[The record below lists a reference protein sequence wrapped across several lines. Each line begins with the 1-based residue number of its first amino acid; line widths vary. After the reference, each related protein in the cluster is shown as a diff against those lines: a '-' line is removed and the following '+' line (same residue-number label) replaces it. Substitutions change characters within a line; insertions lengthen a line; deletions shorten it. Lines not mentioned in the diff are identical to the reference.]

1 MKRLGW
7 LSVGLVLT
15 IAIAAA
21 GVVVAPAVATSLKG
35 TSPSAAI
42 TASGVQPVWNTGNA
56 CQAPDGTLTVGTV
69 NGHPSMYCDV
79 RAQGTY
85 NYFTGQITPVN
96 LWWNFSANETQ
107 GMILTVQ
114 VDGSWDCLNF
124 NFHSFYGTVNVLL
137 FGTGYYCAPAGGIN
151 SAGAPPSATA
161 GVNVVINSEGDC
173 VTVVQTGS
181 GYASNFYIYGTT
193 TSTNFLLGGSL
204 LKPTVFFIGT
214 TAGFG
219 TCPSGITFG
228 RVFVHGVSGG
238 SYNTLS
244 TIWVDG
250 TNVAAPPANVPYFTM
265 HWWPI
270 NGGLGTGDKLGF
282 EVTQSAPS
290 EGCSYL

>member
-21 GVVVAPAVATSLKG
+21 ASAAPAVATSLKG

-42 TASGVQPVWNTGNA
+42 TASSSEPAWGQGNG
-56 CQAPDGTLTVGTV
+56 CVAPYGTLTVGVV
-69 NGHPSMYCDV
+69 NGHQSIYCDV
-79 RAQGTY
+79 TVQGHY
-85 NYFTGQITPVN
+85 NYFTNQITPVYV
-96 LWWNFSANETQ
+96 WWNFTANETQ

-124 NFHSFYGTVNVLL
+124 NFHSFYGTINILL
-137 FGTGYYCAPAGGIN
+137 FGTGYYCNPAGGVN
-151 SAGAPPSATA
+151 AGSSGPSNNP
-161 GVNVVINSEGDC
+161 GVNVAINSEGDA
-173 VTVVQTGS
+173 VTVIQTGS
-181 GYASNFYIYGTT
+181 GYSSNFYVYGTT
-193 TSTNFLLGGSL
+193 TSVSFLLGGSEL
-204 LKPTVFFIGT
+204 SPTVYYMGI

-228 RVFVHGVSGG
+228 RVYVHGVSGG
-238 SYNTLS
+238 AYNTLS

-250 TNVAAPPANVPYFTM
+250 TNVAAPPANVPYFTI

-270 NGGLGTGDKLGF
+270 NGGLAKGDKLGY

-290 EGCSYL
+290 LGCGYL

>member
-21 GVVVAPAVATSLKG
+21 ASAAPAVASSLKG

-42 TASGVQPVWNTGNA
+42 TASGVTPTWNAGNA
-56 CQAPDGTLTVGTV
+56 CQAPDGTLTVGTE

-85 NYFTGQITPVN
+85 NFFTGQITPVN
-96 LWWNFSANETQ
+96 LWWNFSAGETQ

-124 NFHSFYGTVNVLL
+124 NFHSFYGTINVLL
-137 FGTGYYCAPAGGIN
+137 TGSGYYCAPAGGVIAGS
-151 SAGAPPSATA
+151 SAPSGSS
-161 GVNVVINSEGDC
+161 GVNVAINSEGDC
-173 VTVVQTGS
+173 VTVIQTGS
-181 GYASNFYIYGTT
+181 GYESDFYVYGTT
-193 TSTNFLLGGSL
+193 TSINFLLGGSAL
-204 LKPTVFFIGT
+204 SPTVFFIGT
-214 TAGFG
+214 TADFS

-228 RVFVHGVSGG
+228 RAFVDGVSGG
-238 SYNTLS
+238 SHNTLS

-250 TNVAAPPANVPYFTM
+250 TNVASPPANVPYFTM
-265 HWWPI
+265 HWWPT
-270 NGGLGTGDKLGF
+270 NGGLGSHDKLGF